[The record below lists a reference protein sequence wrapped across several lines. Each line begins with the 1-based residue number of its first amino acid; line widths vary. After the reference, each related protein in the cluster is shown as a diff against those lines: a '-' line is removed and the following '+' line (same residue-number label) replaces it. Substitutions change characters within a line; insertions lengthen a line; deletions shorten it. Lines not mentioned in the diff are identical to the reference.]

1 MLIHIVLV
9 KVKKGTSQSQI
20 NDLHKNVLELKNK
33 IPGIK
38 SISGGPDTSV
48 ESRNKGFNYG
58 FVMEFNDSKALDN
71 YLPHPEHQNTVKKYV
86 RPNTDDVLVFDYN
99 I

>member
-1 MLIHIVLV
+1 MLIHIVLL
-9 KVKKGTSQSQI
+9 KVKDGAAQSQI
-20 NDLHKNVLELKNK
+20 DELHKNVLELKDK

-38 SISGGPDTSV
+38 SISGGPDSSV

-58 FVMEFNDSKALDN
+58 FVMEFNDSKALGN
-71 YLPHPEHQNTVKKYV
+71 YLPHPEHQNAVKKYI
-86 RPNTDDVLVFDYN
+86 RPITDDVLVLDYN